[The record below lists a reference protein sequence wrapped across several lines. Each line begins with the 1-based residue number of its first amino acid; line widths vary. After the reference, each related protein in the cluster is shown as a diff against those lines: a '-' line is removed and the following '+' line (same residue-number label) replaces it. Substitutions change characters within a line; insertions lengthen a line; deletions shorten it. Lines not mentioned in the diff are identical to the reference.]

1 CVAAESGS
9 GYKPIGPAL
18 NHLKSEIK
26 TKAAEHGFDLCRFAR
41 PQVQIEHQKG
51 YTSWVDAGMH
61 GDMSYMA
68 EDTRVE
74 RRKHPEN
81 MLKSVES
88 VISVAMRYAAPPY
101 SLEEGEC
108 ATDSGVIAAYAHGD
122 DYHDVMKKRLKAFA
136 RDLDELL
143 GAHDQRVYVD
153 TAPVLEHALAES
165 AGLGWQGKH
174 TLTINR
180 DMGSYLML
188 GEIFTTAEIEPDE
201 PASYHCG
208 SCSACIDVCPT
219 KAIVAPF
226 VVDAR
231 LCISY
236 LTIEYRGFIPLELRP
251 MMGNRIYGCDDC
263 QMVCPW
269 NQKAEVVEL
278 DHLTPRGENIL
289 PELSSLFGLN
299 NEGFRERFRK
309 SPIKRPK
316 RAGLL
321 RNVAIA
327 MGNSGNIEF
336 VPLLLNALDDVE
348 PLIRGHSVW
357 ALSQLFPQSR
367 DGEIMKQLAYHSQI
381 EKDDEVRAELCLAMK
396 NIGESVL

>member
-1 CVAAESGS
+1 MSAESI
-9 GYKPIGPAL
+9 KKDAIRKIAL
-18 NHLKSEIK
+18 NH
-26 TKAAEHGFDLCRFAR
+26 GFNLCHFTR
-41 PQVQIEHQKG
+41 PMVGRMHLDG
-51 YTSWVDAGMH
+51 YTEWLDAEMYA
-61 GDMSYMA
+61 DMAYMA
-68 EDTRVE
+68 EETRVE
-74 RRKHPEN
+74 RRKSPES
-81 MLKSVES
+81 MLEEIRT
-88 VISVAMRYAAPPY
+88 VITIGMKHVPPPY
-101 SLEEGEC
+101 SLEEAKA
-108 ATDSGVIAAYAHGD
+108 ATNSGVIAAYAHGD
-122 DYHDVMKKRLKAFA
+122 DYHDVMKKHLKAFA

-165 AGLGWQGKH
+165 SGLGWQGKH
-174 TLTINR
+174 TLIINR
-180 DMGSYLML
+180 EHGSYLML

-201 PASYHCG
+201 AASFHCG

-219 KAIVAPF
+219 KAIASPF

-236 LTIEYRGFIPLELRP
+236 LTIEYKGFIPVELRHL
-251 MMGNRIYGCDDC
+251 MGNRIYGCDDC

-278 DHLTPRGENIL
+278 DHLVPRDENIL
-289 PELSSLFGLN
+289 PELSSLFAMDD
-299 NEGFRERFRK
+299 EGFRERFRK

-321 RNVAIA
+321 RNIAVA
-327 MGNSGNIEF
+327 MGNSGNVEF
-336 VPLLLNALDDVE
+336 VPLLLNALNDVE
-348 PLIRGHSVW
+348 PLIRGHSAW
-357 ALSQLFPQSR
+357 ALDQLFPQSR